1 MNSDSNRNL
10 PSRRSS
16 SSDSSGNLINYP
28 GGVYPE
34 ELLEP
39 TGGLDLKEFI
49 TVLSRRKKLVI
60 TTAIITTLL
69 ALLITLLM
77 QPVYRATSTIKVE
90 RYATNTNMDILDNQV
105 SRTDR
110 DFFETQIHLIQ
121 TKALAKRV
129 IDELG
134 IDTSKTSQGWLSKL
148 KAVFSGDANKGDDK
162 AVDKASLFLE
172 NLTVKPVS
180 NSQLLTISY
189 DAPDPKLAATIS
201 NAIANTFVR
210 QNLERRFNT
219 ASDYKSYI
227 TENIQVTKKNLEEA
241 EARLN
246 AYAQEQGIVQD
257 IDGQSTTSHT
267 LKKQAEELV
276 QAEKERIEAEAAFNV
291 YQKDKSKDASS
302 AINDPYIVSL
312 KKGAARLENKYQS
325 LRNKRTRYARN
336 LRKQIDAMLADI
348 KSEGDTIKSSLESK
362 YLEALQKEQML
373 RKNLNKLKQEA
384 LADQTKTSKYNRLL
398 REVEINQVAYDKQLE
413 QLMAVKMAS
422 NVGTNNISIID
433 QATPPTKKYKPSL
446 KTNLLFGGLLG
457 LLLGMGIAFLREFVD
472 DSIKDPASLERLSGL
487 PVLSQLPDLKNLS
500 AKKLALQTT
509 LEPRSPMAEAIRSLR
524 TSLRFSTRNGAPK
537 STFITSSNAGEGKSS
552 IALNLATAYAQSGSN
567 VLLIDADLRNPG
579 IHKLLEIENMQG
591 LTNYLA
597 SDYVN
602 DDISHPCMIKNLR
615 VITSGPIPPDPV
627 ELLSG
632 EKMAKLLETSSQK
645 YDHIIID
652 GPPVLGLADALIL
665 ANLADA
671 TIVAVEAG
679 RTRKATLLDSLKRL
693 ERANAN
699 LIGTIISRVSRAV
712 NPDYDQQYYYSYVA
726 TDKPDTKANVR
737 SL

>member
-1 MNSDSNRNL
+1 MNSDSKRNL
-10 PSRRSS
+10 PSRLSGS
-16 SSDSSGNLINYP
+16 TDASGNLINYP
-28 GGVYPE
+28 GNVYPE

-39 TGGLDLKEFI
+39 AGGLDLKEFI
-49 TVLSRRKKLVI
+49 RVLSRRKKLVI
-60 TTAIITTLL
+60 TTAIITSLM

-90 RYATNTNMDILDNQV
+90 RYATNSNMDILDNQV

-129 IDELG
+129 IDKLG
-134 IDTSKTSQGWLSKL
+134 IDTTKTSGGFFSKI
-148 KAVFSGDANKGDDK
+148 KKVFSGSTDTPKNTDMET
-162 AVDKASLFLE
+162 LFLE

-189 DAPDPKLAATIS
+189 DAPDPKMAATIS
-201 NAIANTFVR
+201 NAIAKTFVR

-219 ASDYKSYI
+219 ATDYKSYI
-227 TENIQVTKKNLEEA
+227 SENIQVTKKNLEDA

-246 AYAQEQGIVQD
+246 AYAQAQGIVQD
-257 IDGQSTTSHT
+257 VDGQSTAGHT

-276 QAEKERIEAEAAFNV
+276 QAEKERIEAEAAYNI

-302 AINDPYIVSL
+302 VISDPYIMSL
-312 KKGAARLENKYQS
+312 KKGAARLENQYQK
-325 LRNKRTRYARN
+325 LRNKRTRAARN

-348 KSEGDTIKSSLESK
+348 QSESDAIKSSLETK
-362 YLEALQKEQML
+362 YLEALQKEKML
-373 RKNLNKLKQEA
+373 RTQLNKSKKNA
-384 LADQTKTSKYNRLL
+384 LSAQSKNTKYNRLL
-398 REVEINQVAYDKQLE
+398 REVEINQLAYDKQLE
-413 QLMAVKMAS
+413 QLMAVNMAS
-422 NVGTNNISIID
+422 NVGTNNIAIID
-433 QATPPTKKYKPSL
+433 QATPPTKKFKPSL

-457 LLLGMGIAFLREFVD
+457 LLLGMGLAFLREFVD
-472 DSIKDPASLERLSGL
+472 DSIKGTSILEKISGL
-487 PVLSQLPDLKNLS
+487 PVLSQLPEVKNAS
-500 AKKLALQTT
+500 ARKLALQTT
-509 LEPRSPMAEAIRSLR
+509 LEPRSPLSESIRSLR
-524 TSLRFSTRNGAPK
+524 TSLRFSTRTGSPK
-537 STFITSSNAGEGKSS
+537 SIFISSASAGEGKST
-552 IALNLATAYAQSGSN
+552 IAVNLATTYAQAGAN
-567 VLLIDADLRNPG
+567 VLLIDADLRNPS
-579 IHKLLEIENMQG
+579 IHKLLEIQNMQG

-597 SDYVN
+597 SDFVSN

-632 EKMAKLLETSSQK
+632 EKMAKLLESASQQ

-665 ANLADA
+665 ANLAEA
-671 TIVAVEAG
+671 TIITVEAG
-679 RTRKATLLDSLKRL
+679 QTSKTTLLDSLKRL

-699 LIGTIISRVSRAV
+699 LIGTVISRVSRAV
-712 NPDYDQQYYYSYVA
+712 NPEYDQQYYYSYA
-726 TDKPDTKANVR
+726 APGRSEKTAKVR